1 MCINHGV
8 EEDQCK
14 QKYTLDEIWSAL
26 AVHFEA
32 KMEPFNFFFFNNSNG
47 TNTWGSAVS
56 VKVKTEGRLRRAVV
70 LA

>member
-8 EEDQCK
+8 EDQCK

-32 KMEPFNFFFFNNSNG
+32 KMEPFNVLFFLTISMEQTREVLQSVSNS
-47 TNTWGSAVS
+47 
-56 VKVKTEGRLRRAVV
+56 KLREGCAEPPC
-70 LA
+70 